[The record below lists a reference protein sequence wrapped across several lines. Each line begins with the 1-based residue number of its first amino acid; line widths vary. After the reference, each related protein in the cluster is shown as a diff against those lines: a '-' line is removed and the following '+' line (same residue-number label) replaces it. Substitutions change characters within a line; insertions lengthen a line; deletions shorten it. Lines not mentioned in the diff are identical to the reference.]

1 MPRTVPEAAAELTEQ
16 AAAKAAAATGPAGY
30 LKSSVLAGVYVG
42 IAVVLLVSVSAPLAA
57 AGSPVTRLVQGA
69 VFGLALTL
77 VVFAGAELFTGNV
90 MVMAHGISRRS
101 TGWRSAGT
109 VGALS
114 LVGNAIGSLA
124 LAGAVHL
131 SGVLSAAPGPT
142 GSSPAVALLDSMVD
156 GKTAATGP
164 QLFWRAV
171 LCNALV
177 CLAVWMATRAAT
189 DGAKLMVLWWGL
201 LAFIGSGFEHS
212 VANMTIFAL
221 GVLDGSA
228 TVSQL
233 FANLAW
239 TVPGNLLG
247 GGAVVGLGYAWLGGS
262 RAPATAGAPVEAVPA
277 APSPVVA
284 NGSRVLDLAAD

>member
-101 TGWRSAGT
+101 AGWRSAGA

-131 SGVLSAAPGPT
+131 SGVLSAGPGPS

-212 VANMTIFAL
+212 IANMTTFSLAAL
-221 GVLDGSA
+221 EGVAGWSDLAGNLVWTIPGNVVGGLLVAAAYAAGTGRTTSA
-228 TVSQL
+228 TPATSSPQPVGEL
-233 FANLAW
+233 
-239 TVPGNLLG
+239 TVPGP
-247 GGAVVGLGYAWLGGS
+247 
-262 RAPATAGAPVEAVPA
+262 RQA
-277 APSPVVA
+277 A
-284 NGSRVLDLAAD
+284 

>member
-101 TGWRSAGT
+101 AGWRSAGT

-189 DGAKLMVLWWGL
+189 DGARLMVLWWGL

-212 VANMTIFAL
+212 IANMTTFSLAAL
-221 GVLDGSA
+221 EGVAGWADLAGNLVWTIPGNVVGGLLVAAAYATGTGRAISA
-228 TVSQL
+228 TPATSSPQPVGEL
-233 FANLAW
+233 
-239 TVPGNLLG
+239 TVPGP
-247 GGAVVGLGYAWLGGS
+247 
-262 RAPATAGAPVEAVPA
+262 RQA
-277 APSPVVA
+277 A
-284 NGSRVLDLAAD
+284 